1 MTNKSDIKNISE
13 FTLILDG
20 HKKSGLTFFLSC
32 GTGEFVIFA
41 IWFFCWTP
49 YACYQNIAISSN
61 DEEKYFRSD
70 NLVRP
75 ILEFIGHLNIILQP
89 LIIIIGTG
97 IHVPPGSESEQSDL
111 VRYFLNFLG
120 PGPVPNFS
128 KILVLVRVGLGFPKI
143 LLS

>member
-1 MTNKSDIKNISE
+1 MS
-13 FTLILDG
+13 ILDEQ
-20 HKKSGLTFFLSC
+20 KSGLTFFLSC

-49 YACYQNIAISSN
+49 YACYQNIAISSD

-89 LIIIIGTG
+89 LIIIIGIG
-97 IHVPPGSESEQSDL
+97 IYGLPGPGTDQSDL
-111 VRYFLNFLG
+111 VRDFLNCLG
-120 PGPVPNFS
+120 PGPVGSVPW
-128 KILVLVRVGLGFPKI
+128 IPA
-143 LLS
+143 

>member
-89 LIIIIGTG
+89 LIIIIGRRNP
-97 IHVPPGSESEQSDL
+97 I
-111 VRYFLNFLG
+111 YAN
-120 PGPVPNFS
+120 
-128 KILVLVRVGLGFPKI
+128 I
-143 LLS
+143 